1 MADQG
6 LATELIN
13 ATEVTISD
21 GTDNYIQ
28 LQELDCDLSHPET
41 IEETVDTVHYFYGH
55 QQGFIEGTIL
65 ASTPEISTFITD
77 CQVDSNGAASSH
89 NWAIAYKNV
98 SGSTGTL
105 TATGTMAP
113 NLRIIKPIG
122 GAVRFR
128 FRIRIT
134 ELITSA
140 DIT

>member
-6 LATELIN
+6 LVTELIN
-13 ATEVTISD
+13 ATEVTLSD

-55 QQGFIEGTIL
+55 QRAFIEGTIL
-65 ASTPEISTFITD
+65 ATTPEITTFITD

-89 NWAIAYKNV
+89 NWVIAYKNV
-98 SGSTGTL
+98 SAATVTL
-105 TATGTMAP
+105 TVTGTMAP
-113 NLRIIKPIG
+113 NLRLNKPVG
-122 GAVRFR
+122 GAVKFR

-134 ELITSA
+134 ELVTSA